1 MHSLPRSSLNPFQMI
16 YAKILPNILFS
27 KYFCANFNLPCTL
40 SQGLLS
46 TLFRWFMQIFNQ
58 TFCSQNIFVQISIY
72 HALSPKVFSQ
82 LFPVALRIYTTR
94 YFCVQISFRE
104 YQLIMHSTPR
114 PSLNFPRFFL
124 RIFSKICWCKY
135 CFANTDLSCTQPQ
148 GLLSTF
154 PDAFCEYFT
163 KYVVANIIL

>member
-1 MHSLPRSSLNPFQMI
+1 MQKF
-16 YAKILPNILFS
+16 Y
-27 KYFCANFNLPCTL
+27 
-40 SQGLLS
+40 
-46 TLFRWFMQIFNQ
+46 QIFC
-58 TFCSQNIFVQISIY
+58 FQNIFVQISIC
-72 HALSPKVFSQ
+72 HALYPKVFSQPFSDDLCKYLTKHFVLKIFLCKYQFTMHSPKVFSQ

-163 KYVVANIIL
+163 KKLLSQILFCKY